1 MAADTSNT
9 NTSIHPDHDWYR
21 RLMESTSAIPW
32 EFDLETLRFTQVGPQ
47 AEPLLGYPIKDWLQK
62 DFLDQR
68 LHPEDRQ
75 WVLQACLSA
84 AEKGQAHELEYRM
97 LGADGRTVWLREVA
111 SLITT
116 DSGKRRLQGFMFDI
130 TQHKQV
136 EDSMQTLAINAPS
149 AGADD
154 FFQECVK
161 NLAKVYN
168 ARYAFIGLLKED
180 DPDTVRT
187 LAVWA
192 GDRFADNFEYALE
205 GTPCKD
211 VLNLSKELIPTDA
224 AKLYDKDELLIQMN
238 IDSYFGAP
246 LIPSKGKT
254 IGLVSVMD
262 TKPME
267 LSPWT
272 APILGMFATR
282 IAVELEKRQANEG
295 LRELNALL
303 EQRIKE
309 RTADLEAFSYSLS
322 HDLRTP
328 LRSINGFSQALLDE
342 YGGQLDPT
350 AQDYLHRI
358 SRSGQRMNKL
368 IHDMLELGKLSRR
381 TVQPCQVNLSNL
393 AHDCL
398 QQLQENEPN
407 RSPQTHIEPE
417 LYAQGDPD
425 LLRIAMSNL
434 LQNAWKYSA
443 KEDPAEIRF
452 QRHKTDTGRAA
463 FVVRDNGVGFDM
475 RYAERLFQPFQRL
488 HTNEEFEGSGIGLA
502 TVARVIK
509 RHGGEIWAHAEPGQ
523 GAAFYF
529 SLP

>member
-1 MAADTSNT
+1 MAVDLNNARKPMPSHD
-9 NTSIHPDHDWYR
+9 DWYR

-32 EFDLETLRFTQVGPQ
+32 EFDLETLSFSHIGPQ
-47 AEPLLGYPIKDWLQK
+47 AEQLLGYPLDDWTKEGFWLTQ
-62 DFLDQR
+62 
-68 LHPEDRQ
+68 LHPDDRE
-75 WVLQACLSA
+75 WVPEACFLA
-84 AEKGQAHELEYRM
+84 AQQGQDHELEYRM
-97 LGADGRTVWLREVA
+97 VAADGRTVWIRDVA
-111 SLITT
+111 TVKITAA
-116 DSGKRRLQGFMFDI
+116 GKRCLQGFMFDI
-130 TQHKQV
+130 TQRKQV
-136 EDSMQTLAINAPS
+136 ESSMQALAMHAPS
-149 AGADD
+149 VGTDD

-161 NLAKVYN
+161 NLATVYH
-168 ARYAFIGLLKED
+168 AQYAFIGLIMED
-180 DPDTVRT
+180 NPGRVRT

-192 GDRFADNFEYALE
+192 GDHFADNFEYDLH

-211 VLNLSKELIPTDA
+211 ILDRSKELIPTNA
-224 AKLYDKDELLIQMN
+224 AKLYHEDELLIKMN

-267 LSPWT
+267 LTAWT

-282 IAVELEKRQANEG
+282 IAVELEKRVASNK
-295 LRELNALL
+295 LRELNYSL

-328 LRSINGFSQALLDE
+328 LRAINGFSQALLDE
-342 YGGQLDPT
+342 YGEQLDAP
-350 AQDYLHRI
+350 AMDYLQRI
-358 SRSGQRMNKL
+358 FRSGQRMNKL

-381 TVQPCQVNLSNL
+381 PVQPCHVNLSNL

-398 QQLQENEPN
+398 QQLAEHEPDL
-407 RSPQTHIEPE
+407 SPQIQIEQG
-417 LYAQGDPD
+417 LYAMGDPD
-425 LLRIAMSNL
+425 LLRIAISNL

-443 KEDPAEIRF
+443 REATPEIHF
-452 QRHKTDTGRAA
+452 HRHAMDTGQIT

-475 RYAERLFQPFQRL
+475 RYANRLFQPFQRL
-488 HTNEEFEGSGIGLA
+488 HTSEEFEGSGIGLA
-502 TVARVIK
+502 TVARVMK
-509 RHGGEIWAHAEPGQ
+509 RHGGDVWAHAEPGQ

-529 SLP
+529 TLP